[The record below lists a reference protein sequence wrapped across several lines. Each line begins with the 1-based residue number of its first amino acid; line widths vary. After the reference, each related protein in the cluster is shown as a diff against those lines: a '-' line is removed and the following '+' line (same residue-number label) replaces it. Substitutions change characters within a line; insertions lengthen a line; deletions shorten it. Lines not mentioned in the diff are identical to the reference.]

1 MFYTLLIYIF
11 WIFIFITVYSVVGY
25 GIVLY
30 TLVKLKEFFS
40 TRTHY
45 SSKEIPKITVLIPCF
60 NEADILAQKIEN
72 TFDVNYPKDKITVIV
87 VADGS
92 TDNSEEI
99 VKNYPE
105 VIFFHKKRRAGKSA
119 AINRAIEHV
128 TTPITICTDANTLL
142 NKEAFTEL
150 TERFNDQKIGCVCGE
165 KRILKDAKDLTSASE
180 GMYWK
185 YESKLKEWDASLSS
199 VMGGAGELIAFRT
212 SLYPQIPE
220 NVILDDFYI
229 TMKILMGGHKVDY
242 APNAYALESG
252 SFNIKEEMKRKV
264 RIAAGG
270 FQMIFLLLPLLN
282 IIRYKHISFQYI
294 SHRVLRW
301 LIVPFALPML
311 FIINALLCFKFGGIY
326 TFVFSVQILLYSSAI
341 SVHFIRKYWTPY
353 KVMMLPYY
361 YAVMN
366 YCAIMGFIRF
376 IIGNQSSVWE
386 KSIRK

>member
-11 WIFIFITVYSVVGY
+11 WIFIFITIYSVIGY

-30 TLVKLKEFFS
+30 ALVKLKEKF
-40 TRTHY
+40 Y
-45 SSKEIPKITVLIPCF
+45 PKAIISSIDTPKITVLIPCF
-60 NEADILAQKIEN
+60 NEATILAEKIEN
-72 TFDVNYPKDKITVIV
+72 TYNVTYPKEKITVIV

-92 TDNSEEI
+92 TDNSEKI
-99 VKNYPE
+99 VANYPNVQFLHE
-105 VIFFHKKRRAGKSA
+105 KRRAGKAA
-119 AINRAIEHV
+119 AINRAIQKV

-142 NKEAFTEL
+142 NKDAFIEL
-150 TERFNDQKIGCVCGE
+150 TERFSDKKTGCVCGE
-165 KRILKDAKDLTSASE
+165 KRILKDADDLTSASE

-212 SLYPQIPE
+212 ALYPQIPE

-229 TMKILMGGHKVDY
+229 TMKILMSGYKVDY
-242 APNAYALESG
+242 APNAYALEDG

-270 FQMIFLLLPLLN
+270 FQLIFMLLPLLN
-282 IIRYKHISFQYI
+282 IVKYKHISFQYI

-311 FIINALLCFKFGGIY
+311 FIINGLLCFKFGGIY
-326 TFVFSVQILLYSSAI
+326 TFAFAVQILLYSSAI

-366 YCAIMGFIRF
+366 YCAILGFIRF
-376 IIGNQSSVWE
+376 VVGNQSSVWE